1 MLQSEKVERAVK
13 AVNECC
19 GHCAVCSPDCP
30 VFIARRA
37 LEGLAGDLHAYEEEQ
52 AGQHDCEE

>member
-1 MLQSEKVERAVK
+1 MLQIEKVERAIE

-30 VFIARRA
+30 VYISRRA
-37 LEGLAGDLHAYEEEQ
+37 LAGLADDLRAYEEE
-52 AGQHDCEE
+52 GEGEIET

>member
-1 MLQSEKVERAVK
+1 MLQIEKVERAIE

-30 VFIARRA
+30 VYIARRA
-37 LEGLAGDLHAYEEEQ
+37 LAGLADDLRAYEEE
-52 AGQHDCEE
+52 GEGEIET